1 MCVCCSRSDVGELDA
16 ICRRLIE
23 EVEKLEVNPCDTK
36 KGQKAN
42 TKVRRIHNSK
52 TAIKCGNWVD
62 MKDHNG
68 NSAIHYAARSSN
80 VKALKLLLDRGAS
93 ITLKNNRNQTPLQVA
108 LDNKDSNQHAA
119 QCVQILQQRW
129 KILEQAAASAEQK
142 ILRNDLGREKKVKGT
157 PQIHTKD
164 KNNNRRKK
172 RERNEK
178 THPTNKDVHIKEEEA
193 EERDEP
199 TDKGENVDEHD
210 QTEDIEE
217 KLLDHDDNDDDLARK
232 AQGHSSRDSSN
243 AESKACKIE
252 EDLRTAS
259 RENGMEEDSEW
270 RTSKRAP
277 RRRTNELIDHATQH
291 GANGQKELNN
301 RNWANVVKSSHGKHV
316 PQRRVSPFYPINNT
330 KSWALNNLLS
340 WFRFCPNWLG
350 LAT

>member
-23 EVEKLEVNPCDTK
+23 ELEKLEVNPCDTK

-42 TKVRRIHNSK
+42 TKGRGIHNSK

-119 QCVQILQQRW
+119 QCVQVLQQRW
-129 KILEQAAASAEQK
+129 KILEQAAASAEQI
-142 ILRNDLGREKKVKGT
+142 ILRNDLGSAKKVKGT
-157 PQIHTKD
+157 PQTHTKA
-164 KNNNRRKK
+164 KNNTRRKK

-178 THPTNKDVHIKEEEA
+178 TRPTNKDVHIKEEDI

-199 TDKGENVDEHD
+199 TDKVEKVDEHD
-210 QTEDIEE
+210 QTEGIEE
-217 KLLDHDDNDDDLARK
+217 KLLAHDDVDLARE
-232 AQGHSSRDSSN
+232 AQGHSSRERNN
-243 AESKACKIE
+243 AESKECKIE
-252 EDLRTAS
+252 EDLRTES
-259 RENGMEEDSEW
+259 RENSGMEEHSEW
-270 RTSKRAP
+270 KTSKRAP

-291 GANGQKELNN
+291 GANGHKELNN

-316 PQRRVSPFYPINNT
+316 PQRRVSLMAPFYPINNT
-330 KSWALNNLLS
+330 QSLVLNNLL
-340 WFRFCPNWLG
+340 LV
-350 LAT
+350 